1 MYPKLCAAKQR
12 KMFRRAVATIRDPRV
27 RDMVMTAPHK
37 AFFGRPTDIV
47 GFLWR
52 PRTPVPSTDPPIAGP
67 FLHMML
73 ECLRL
78 NSSVILITDDRE
90 TRDRAVALLLAALE
104 ERHEAPLS

>member
-1 MYPKLCAAKQR
+1 MYPKLSRAKQR
-12 KMFRRAVATIRDPRV
+12 KLFRRAVATIADPAFRE
-27 RDMVMTAPHK
+27 MVMSARHK

-52 PRTPVPSTDPPIAGP
+52 PTTPVPSTDPPIAGP
-67 FLHMML
+67 LLHMML

-78 NSSVILITDDRE
+78 NSSVILIADDRE

>member
-1 MYPKLCAAKQR
+1 MNPKLSDAKRR
-12 KMFRRAVATIRDPRV
+12 KIFRRAVATIRDPAI

-37 AFFGRPTDIV
+37 AFFGRPTDTV

-52 PRTPVPSTDPPIAGP
+52 PTTPVPSTDPPIAGP

-78 NSSVILITDDRE
+78 NSSVILIADDRE